1 MPRIRRKVKKET
13 RATSQHRPGERE
25 ERQLRRGTVGGVH
38 IRTMGDHAKQY
49 DVMLK
54 LLLIGDSAVGKSSIL
69 MRFCSDEYD
78 ESLQTTV
85 GVDFHVKMML
95 SGETRVKVGRIMV
108 CGRERSFRT
117 AAAGLNPL
125 CSHCP
130 GNDLGHCGT
139 RALQNPHDEL
149 LSWSP
154 GHLPGVRCDTALFV

>member
-1 MPRIRRKVKKET
+1 
-13 RATSQHRPGERE
+13 
-25 ERQLRRGTVGGVH
+25 
-38 IRTMGDHAKQY
+38 MGDHAKQY

-108 CGRERSFRT
+108 CGSERRN
-117 AAAGLNPL
+117 AAADLNPL

-130 GNDLGHCGT
+130 GNDLGHGGT
-139 RALQNPHDEL
+139 RALQNTHDKL
-149 LSWSP
+149 LSRSS

>member
-1 MPRIRRKVKKET
+1 
-13 RATSQHRPGERE
+13 
-25 ERQLRRGTVGGVH
+25 
-38 IRTMGDHAKQY
+38 MGDHAKQY

-117 AAAGLNPL
+117 GGPQPARARAPRASTRS

-130 GNDLGHCGT
+130 GNDLGHDRT
-139 RALQNPHDEL
+139 RALQINHDKL
-149 LSWSP
+149 LPWSSR
-154 GHLPGVRCDTALFV
+154 HLPGVRCDTALFV